1 MVDLQTQLER
11 INARVTDGRPGA
23 LHHQAAVRTRLNEVR
38 RLLDALIFR
47 FPSA

>member
-1 MVDLQTQLER
+1 MIDLETQLDR
-11 INARVTDGRPGA
+11 INTRATDGRTGG